1 MRRKDREM
9 DRAFAEEV
17 ADTCDFAV
25 ISMTCEDGAPYS
37 VPVSAVRDG
46 AALYF
51 HSAMKGR
58 KTDCLHHHPR
68 VHICCVRGVRPH
80 TCQFTTSYES
90 AMIAGSAQEV
100 TDLSEKRAALKLLC
114 QRYCPGNMDAFENE
128 FAVSSSRTAV
138 WKIKIEEITGKCRK

>member
-9 DRAFAEEV
+9 GCAFAEEV

-25 ISMTCEDGAPYS
+25 ISMISEDGMPYS

-46 AALYF
+46 TVLYF

-58 KTDCLHHHPR
+58 KTDCLRCHPR
-68 VHICCVRGVRPH
+68 VHICCVRGVSPH
-80 TCQFTTSYES
+80 RSQFTTSYES

-114 QRYCPGNMDAFENE
+114 ERYCPGNMGAFENE
-128 FAVSSSRTAV
+128 FAASSARTAV